1 MKTIGII
8 GGTSWHSTQHY
19 YRIIN
24 EYVNRELGE
33 QNAARII
40 MSSINFQDIYG
51 PPDWDKLGA
60 MFTAEAKH
68 LEQAGADFFIICS
81 NGLHKIAPQLEA
93 AVSIPFLSIID
104 CAAKEIIKKGLKKVG
119 LIGTKGTMVD
129 GYYQERLATFGIE
142 TITPEREDRR
152 TISDIIFSELTLGK
166 FTDGSRTKYIEIIE
180 KLAAEGSEGVI
191 LGCTEIPLL
200 VQQQH
205 TKVPLFD
212 TLTIH
217 AKAAARFSLQ

>member
-1 MKTIGII
+1 MKTIGVI
-8 GGTSWHSTQHY
+8 GGTSWHSTKHY

-40 MSSINFQDIYG
+40 MSSINFQDIFG
-51 PPDWDKLGA
+51 PPDWEKLGK
-60 MFTAEAKH
+60 MFTAEAKR
-68 LEQAGADFFIICS
+68 LEQAGADFFILGS
-81 NGLHKIAPQLEA
+81 NGLHKLAPQLEA
-93 AVSIPFLSIID
+93 SVDIPFLSIID
-104 CAAKEIIKKGLKKVG
+104 CAAEEIQKHEFKKVG

-129 GYYQERLATFGIE
+129 GYYQDRLATFGIE
-142 TITPEREDRR
+142 MITPDREGRR
-152 TISDIIFSELTLGK
+152 IVNDIIFGELTLGK
-166 FTDGSRTKYIEIIE
+166 FLEESSKVYCEIIE
-180 KLAAEGSEGVI
+180 QLNIKGAEGVV

-200 VQQQH
+200 VQQKD

-217 AKAAARFSLQ
+217 AEAAARMALE

>member
-8 GGTSWHSTQHY
+8 GGTSWHSTVHC

-24 EYVNRELGE
+24 ECVNRELGDHH
-33 QNAARII
+33 AARII

-51 PPDWDKLGA
+51 PPDWGKLEK
-60 MFTAEAKH
+60 MFTAEAKR
-68 LEQAGADFFIICS
+68 LEGAGADFFILCS
-81 NGLHKIAPQLEA
+81 NGLHKLAKQIEN

-104 CAAKEIIKKGLKKVG
+104 CVAEEIIKKGFKKIG
-119 LIGTKGTMVD
+119 LLGTKGTMVD
-129 GYYQERLATFGIE
+129 GYYQERLATHSIE

-152 TISDIIFSELTLGK
+152 TISDIIFAELTLGM
-166 FTDGSRTKYIEIIE
+166 FADNSRKKYVEIIE
-180 KLAAEGSEGVI
+180 KLAAEGAKGVI

-200 VQQQH
+200 VRQEH

-217 AKAAARFSLQ
+217 AEAAARFSLT